1 MKLNIELLAF
11 VIPLLQLL
19 ININIYILFKKVK
32 IFNLIILILSPVLF
46 LAAMEAIN
54 IQDDFHLILAT
65 IVTLVIFN
73 ASQAVT
79 LESLTHK
86 RHEI

>member
-11 VIPLLQLL
+11 FIPLLQLL